1 MSDHEALVDTDILSA
16 LMRRDL
22 GAAGRA
28 RSYLNTHGHLTFSI
42 ITRYE
47 ILRGLKAKTATAQL
61 ATFDVLCR
69 ASAVL
74 PLSDAVVETASDV
87 YAVLHRAGALVA
99 DADLL
104 IASTA
109 LVHGLAVVTNNT
121 SHFSRIPGLT
131 VLNWLRPA

>member
-1 MSDHEALVDTDILSA
+1 MSD
-16 LMRRDL
+16 
-22 GAAGRA
+22 
-28 RSYLNTHGHLTFSI
+28 LTFSI

-87 YAVLHRAGALVA
+87 DAVLHRAGALVA

-104 IASTA
+104 IASTT

-131 VLNWLRPA
+131 LLNWLRPA